1 MFYIYICTCGKQFD
15 NSQAYNGHRCHCKQY
30 QIETYGEEHYQKN
43 KELIL
48 TRCAN
53 ASKTLRNNLLKKK
66 QEELEKWI
74 SEQHTC
80 EHCGKIMT
88 EKYGSGRFCSKIC
101 GCSHRHLSE
110 NSRKKIS
117 ETLKAHFE
125 KTTNK
130 KEPPK
135 CSICGKPLK
144 KQPKTGLCQDCL
156 RYTEEGRKIR
166 SDISQKSQKNII
178 SEGRHKGW
186 QPRNIKSKSEE
197 YFAQILDTN
206 KIEYK
211 REFPVKH
218 INQNYLLDF
227 FICKNNKLV
236 DVEIDGKQHNYKD
249 RIKLDKIRDEFLQQ
263 KGYII
268 YRIKW
273 PYRNSVNSQRLIKNN
288 IDNFISFYNNL

>member
-1 MFYIYICTCGKQFD
+1 MYTCICGKQFD

-74 SEQHTC
+74 SEQHAC

-88 EKYGSGRFCSKIC
+88 EKYGSGRFCCKSC
-101 GCSHRHLSE
+101 ANSRHHSE
-110 NSRKKIS
+110 NTRKKMSIA
-117 ETLKAHFE
+117 LKG
-125 KTTNK
+125 KPSWNRGTKPK
-130 KEPPK
+130 KEVRCK
-135 CSICGKPLK
+135 LCGKLLK

-156 RYTEEGRKIR
+156 RYTEEGKKLKSIKAQE
-166 SDISQKSQKNII
+166 SQKII
-178 SEGRHKGW
+178 IAEGRHKGW

-273 PYRNSVNSQRLIKNN
+273 PYRNSVNSQQLIKNN

>member
-48 TRCAN
+48 ARCAN
-53 ASKTLRNNLLKKK
+53 ASKTLHNTLLKKK
-66 QEELEKWI
+66 QERLEKWV

-178 SEGRHKGW
+178 AEGRHKGW

-197 YFAQILDTN
+197 YFAQILDTY
-206 KIEYK
+206 KIKYK

-273 PYRNSVNSQRLIKNN
+273 PYRNSVNSQQLIKNN

>member
-1 MFYIYICTCGKQFD
+1 MFYIYTCICVKQFD

-53 ASKTLRNNLLKKK
+53 ASKTLRNTLLKKK
-66 QEELEKWI
+66 QERLKKWV

-156 RYTEEGRKIR
+156 RYTEEGKKIR
-166 SDISQKSQKNII
+166 SDIS
-178 SEGRHKGW
+178 
-186 QPRNIKSKSEE
+186 
-197 YFAQILDTN
+197 
-206 KIEYK
+206 
-211 REFPVKH
+211 
-218 INQNYLLDF
+218 
-227 FICKNNKLV
+227 
-236 DVEIDGKQHNYKD
+236 
-249 RIKLDKIRDEFLQQ
+249 
-263 KGYII
+263 
-268 YRIKW
+268 
-273 PYRNSVNSQRLIKNN
+273 
-288 IDNFISFYNNL
+288 

>member
-48 TRCAN
+48 ARCAN
-53 ASKTLRNNLLKKK
+53 ASKTLHNTLLKKK
-66 QEELEKWI
+66 QERLEKWV

-178 SEGRHKGW
+178 AEGRHKGW

-211 REFPVKH
+211 REFPVK
-218 INQNYLLDF
+218 QNYLLDF

-273 PYRNSVNSQRLIKNN
+273 PYRNSVNSQQLIKNN

>member
-178 SEGRHKGW
+178 AEGRHKGW

-273 PYRNSVNSQRLIKNN
+273 PYRNSVNSQQLIKNN

>member
-48 TRCAN
+48 ARCAN
-53 ASKTLRNNLLKKK
+53 ASKTLHNTLLKKK
-66 QEELEKWI
+66 QERLEKWV

-156 RYTEEGRKIR
+156 RYTEAGRKIR

-178 SEGRHKGW
+178 AEGRHKGW

-273 PYRNSVNSQRLIKNN
+273 PYRNSVNSQQLIKNN

>member
-48 TRCAN
+48 ARCAN
-53 ASKTLRNNLLKKK
+53 ASKTLHNTLLKKK
-66 QEELEKWI
+66 QERLEKWV

-178 SEGRHKGW
+178 AEGRHKGW

-273 PYRNSVNSQRLIKNN
+273 PHRNSVNSQRLIKNN

>member
-1 MFYIYICTCGKQFD
+1 MFYIYTCTCGKQFD

-53 ASKTLRNNLLKKK
+53 ASKTLRNTLLKKK
-66 QEELEKWI
+66 QERLEKWV

-125 KTTNK
+125 KTINK

-135 CSICGKPLK
+135 CSICGKLLK

-178 SEGRHKGW
+178 AEGRHKGW

-197 YFAQILDTN
+197 YFAQILDAN

-273 PYRNSVNSQRLIKNN
+273 PYRDSVNSQQLIKNN

>member
-48 TRCAN
+48 ARCAN
-53 ASKTLRNNLLKKK
+53 ASKTLHNTLLKKK
-66 QEELEKWI
+66 QEILEKWV

-125 KTTNK
+125 KTINK
-130 KEPPK
+130 REPPK

-178 SEGRHKGW
+178 AEGRHKGW

-197 YFAQILDTN
+197 YFAQILDTY

-273 PYRNSVNSQRLIKNN
+273 PYRNSVNSQQLIKNN

>member
-48 TRCAN
+48 ARCAN
-53 ASKTLRNNLLKKK
+53 ASKTLHNTLLKKK
-66 QEELEKWI
+66 QERLEKWV

-178 SEGRHKGW
+178 AEGRHKGW

-197 YFAQILDTN
+197 YFAQILDAN

-273 PYRNSVNSQRLIKNN
+273 PYRNSVNSQQLIKNN

>member
-1 MFYIYICTCGKQFD
+1 MFYIYTCTCGKQFD

-48 TRCAN
+48 ARCAN
-53 ASKTLRNNLLKKK
+53 ASKTLHNTLLKKK
-66 QEELEKWI
+66 QERLEKWV

-110 NSRKKIS
+110 TSRKKIS

-178 SEGRHKGW
+178 AEGRHKGW

-197 YFAQILDTN
+197 YFAQILDTY

>member
-1 MFYIYICTCGKQFD
+1 
-15 NSQAYNGHRCHCKQY
+15 
-30 QIETYGEEHYQKN
+30 
-43 KELIL
+43 
-48 TRCAN
+48 
-53 ASKTLRNNLLKKK
+53 
-66 QEELEKWI
+66 
-74 SEQHTC
+74 
-80 EHCGKIMT
+80 MT

-178 SEGRHKGW
+178 AEGRHKGW

-197 YFAQILDTN
+197 YFAQILDTY

-273 PYRNSVNSQRLIKNN
+273 PYRNSVNSQQLIKNN